1 MDDECLADELT
12 HEDFQEIHQAAQ
24 GATTDS
30 ILEPSTIDVEHIRNL
45 STLHRICA
53 DIESSVL
60 ELTERKSVRNT
71 ILYLKKCKKTE
82 VLSWTGSTF

>member
-1 MDDECLADELT
+1 MDDKCLADELT

-45 STLHRICA
+45 STLHRTVLA
-53 DIESSVL
+53 RLYAPPFLHRSSA
-60 ELTERKSVRNT
+60 
-71 ILYLKKCKKTE
+71 KKKGGG
-82 VLSWTGSTF
+82 V